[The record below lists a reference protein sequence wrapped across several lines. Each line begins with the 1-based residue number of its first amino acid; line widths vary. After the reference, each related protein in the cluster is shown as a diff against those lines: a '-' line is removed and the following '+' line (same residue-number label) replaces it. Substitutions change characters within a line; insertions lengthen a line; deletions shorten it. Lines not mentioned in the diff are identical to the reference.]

1 MRQSV
6 DGRLEQRDRKRK
18 SLFLIQIYI
27 TSDCVDTRSKSMF
40 SSIQDLA
47 IVGKAILNSTLL
59 PPGLTHRWLK
69 PVSHTSNPAN
79 SLGAPWIIYSDGD
92 YPKTSMIDVYSI
104 LSNEESNEGLYS
116 SYFGLVPDYGV
127 GYVILSANAVSPADL
142 NAHADYMEV
151 VLEGII
157 ESSLKQAVQNFVGA
171 YAASN
176 LNSSITIEYDELP
189 GLFIK
194 NFISNGTN
202 FREVLARLNGVSNA
216 TDLSIRLYPTQLI
229 QQNGSESRQAF
240 MAVFQDKTEL
250 ADAGTAT
257 CVSWMTLDRFQF
269 SGHGLDKF
277 VFTLNTEGKVL
288 GVEIPALDIVLN
300 RKT

>member
-1 MRQSV
+1 
-6 DGRLEQRDRKRK
+6 
-18 SLFLIQIYI
+18 
-27 TSDCVDTRSKSMF
+27 MF

-59 PPGLTHRWLK
+59 PSGQTHRWLK

-104 LSNEESNEGLYS
+104 LSNEGSNEGLYS
-116 SYFGLVPDYGV
+116 SYLGLVPDYGV
-127 GYVILSANAVSPADL
+127 GYVILSADTVSPADL

-151 VLEGII
+151 VLEGIMK
-157 ESSLKQAVQNFVGA
+157 SSLKQAVQNFGGA
-171 YAASN
+171 YTASN

-189 GLFIK
+189 GLFIE
-194 NFISNGTN
+194 NFISNGTD
-202 FREVLARLNGVSNA
+202 FHEALARLSGVSNS

-229 QQNGSESRQAF
+229 QQHRSGSRQAF
-240 MAVFQDKTEL
+240 RAVFQDKTEL
-250 ADAGTAT
+250 ADAGTPT

-269 SGHGLDKF
+269 AGHALDEF
-277 VFTLNTEGKVL
+277 VFTLNSEGEVL
-288 GVEIPALDIVLN
+288 GVEIPALDVVLK